1 MPVMKSTDIVSA
13 YKGNN
18 PISKILLGDTLVWP
32 REPLLEFDCVG
43 TGQLLDMTVT
53 NTTGYVGVVVDD
65 TQLQIF
71 SKTSETQYTVLQAQ
85 GSGYNKNYPIASS
98 YKVNCKLALFKK
110 RVIKIQK
117 QNSDNQ
123 RYVADTSVGSIK
135 AVLENPFATNFN
147 VSISLT
153 GKGTQTHSIVQNQS
167 KSISFTGLSSGTYTI
182 TITDNDTGAVA
193 TKALS
198 VGIGN
203 RWSVSK
209 YAIDF
214 GEYTSTSTIPSKIQ
228 VYPLTKSEALAL
240 AFGNGCIIR
249 AHAREGK
256 TINGYR
262 TTQFYNRIEFV
273 LYTGGSGYPPNE
285 RIPVS
290 NSNFGMQEWDPNKS
304 NSDVAADAAGDLPY
318 PMLDLITDETGTVVD
333 LKKSQNINVHPVST
347 SINTTGYYHYVPA
360 DRRFDSLAEVLGQ
373 VSSGGDYKYDGTANA
388 YFSNVTNYEQSYE
401 DYIING
407 SNSDYNPTPFN
418 TCFGFVNN
426 AVSFGYRVVING
438 QWVSVSSV
446 SKLDAFRTNIE
457 RWKAN
462 AFFSS
467 GPAATANSP
476 RVVFIAG
483 DTSNNN
489 ILGGSDGL
497 ISENTL
503 ASAQGLTGKTT
514 SISIGSIPVQRIKA
528 QSQQELVAIQSD
540 SYGTYDN
547 LRSDRPDTVTISGS
561 KKIQALHS
569 SYVSYN
575 YLRVIGNSAR
585 FAFWI
590 KHTDTDTNTRTFEIT
605 KVELLAEDQDL
616 TFSGGTY
623 TASGYSPG
631 TFTNGVNSYLRS
643 VSHELEVDI
652 PNTLD
657 HFSHGVYTSSGGS
670 NGAVY
675 NQSIEV
681 RRKAKINMSF
691 PSNSDRP
698 NVSLIDGGD
707 YEFAATGPNYDDL
720 IGNWSSSQGFGDF
733 INTTLGHKFPIFS
746 DESNYFYIFNQ
757 GSIFPTA
764 IADPPLG

>member
-18 PISKILLGDTLVWP
+18 PITKILLGDTLVWP

-85 GSGYNKNYPIASS
+85 GSGYNKYYPIASS
-98 YKVNCKLALFKK
+98 YKINCKLALFKK
-110 RVIKIQK
+110 RVIKIEK
-117 QNSDNQ
+117 RNSDNQ
-123 RYVADTSVGSIK
+123 RYVADTSIGSIK
-135 AVLENPFATNFN
+135 ATLQNPFATNFN

-153 GKGTQTHSIVQNQS
+153 GRGTQTQSIVQNQS
-167 KSISFTGLSSGTYTI
+167 KSVSFTGLSSGTYTL

-214 GEYTSTSTIPSKIQ
+214 GEYTSTSTIPTKIQ
-228 VYPLTKSEALAL
+228 IYPLTESEARSL
-240 AFGNGCIIR
+240 AFGDSCVIR
-249 AHAREGK
+249 MHVKQGR
-256 TINGYR
+256 TISGYR
-262 TTQFYNRIEFV
+262 VESHAFRTESV
-273 LYTGGSGYPPNE
+273 LYVGGSGYAAST
-285 RIPVS
+285 RIPVYYS
-290 NSNFGMQEWDPNKS
+290 
-304 NSDVAADAAGDLPY
+304 SDGYRLFDLV
-318 PMLDLITDETGTVVD
+318 TDETGTVVD
-333 LKKSQNINVHPVST
+333 VRKPQGFTDST
-347 SINTTGYYHYVPA
+347 N
-360 DRRFDSLAEVLGQ
+360 
-373 VSSGGDYKYDGTANA
+373 
-388 YFSNVTNYEQSYE
+388 
-401 DYIING
+401 
-407 SNSDYNPTPFN
+407 SNSGSWYEGSTTAGQFGPKRTWGDSPAELNDSSAGDAGTWRDYNPYYAGHRNNRFFITQGTVIGNYTINHNQSRDDYLLNGTADMYSATPFN
-418 TCFGFVNN
+418 TVFAEHTASRFWVPATAAYAEPTAFIDRVTRFSNLCYAKKNNVN
-426 AVSFGYRVVING
+426 YPLKIING
-438 QWVSVSSV
+438 N
-446 SKLDAFRTNIE
+446 T
-457 RWKAN
+457 
-462 AFFSS
+462 SS
-467 GPAATANSP
+467 G
-476 RVVFIAG
+476 
-483 DTSNNN
+483 N
-489 ILGGSDGL
+489 ILGGSSGV

-514 SISIGSIPVQRIKA
+514 SISIGSVPVQRIKA

-540 SYGTYDN
+540 SYGSYDN

-605 KVELLAEDQDL
+605 KVELLAEDQNI

-623 TASGYSPG
+623 TASGYSAG
-631 TFTNGVNSYLRS
+631 TFTNGINSYLRS

-652 PNTLD
+652 PPVLD
-657 HFSHGVYTSSGGS
+657 YISYEFYTSSGGS
-670 NGAVY
+670 EAVIY
-675 NQSIEV
+675 NSSIEV
-681 RRKAKINMSF
+681 NRKAKINMSF

-698 NVSLIDGGD
+698 SVSLIDGGS
-707 YEFAATGPNYDDL
+707 YEFAADGPDYNDL
-720 IGNWSSSQGFGDF
+720 IGDWINDNSFPSSTY
-733 INTTLGHKFPIFS
+733 INNSLGYKFPM
-746 DESNYFYIFNQ
+746 DEESAYFYLFPQ
-757 GSIFPTA
+757 ASIFPTA